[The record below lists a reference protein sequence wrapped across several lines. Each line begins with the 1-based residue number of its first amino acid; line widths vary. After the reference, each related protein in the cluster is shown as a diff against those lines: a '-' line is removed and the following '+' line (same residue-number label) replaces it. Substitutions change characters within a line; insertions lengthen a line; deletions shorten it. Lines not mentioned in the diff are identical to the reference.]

1 MVNNNLAIFSS
12 LLLIFLFMLRGLIR
26 RNLDLIFLISL
37 PLFSNS
43 CSSTASSFFKAHTS
57 FPKLLFADTIA
68 SKSRQCEVFT
78 TESVGI
84 VHALVSCIVLA

>member
-12 LLLIFLFMLRGLIR
+12 LLQIFLFMLRGLIR
-26 RNLDLIFLISL
+26 RNLDLISL

-78 TESVGI
+78 TERGDSACPGI
-84 VHALVSCIVLA
+84 LYT